1 MIKSNII
8 KHTDHLQAEIRENI
22 GLIAFNRPESKNALS
37 DELTPALRTTLEN
50 FESDKNVRV
59 ILITGNGGAF
69 CSGGDVKSFANNSDP
84 GLSSDLSVE
93 QKVRKLQIG
102 QEGVSLKIHEMPN
115 PTIAVLPGAAAGAGM
130 SIALACDIRIA
141 SEDAFLVPGFGG
153 IGLSGDYGG
162 SWSLGQ
168 LVGPSKAKDI
178 YFSNKRISASEALNE
193 GIVNYVVANEELE
206 DFSLKKA
213 QNIAYFSP
221 TALQYMKENHN
232 RATFSTMKE
241 SLAMEADRMIRCFQT
256 EDLKNAAKS
265 FVRKEKPIFKGQ

>member
-1 MIKSNII
+1 
-8 KHTDHLQAEIRENI
+8 
-22 GLIAFNRPESKNALS
+22 
-37 DELTPALRTTLEN
+37 
-50 FESDKNVRV
+50 
-59 ILITGNGGAF
+59 
-69 CSGGDVKSFANNSDP
+69 
-84 GLSSDLSVE
+84 
-93 QKVRKLQIG
+93 
-102 QEGVSLKIHEMPN
+102 
-115 PTIAVLPGAAAGAGM
+115 M

-153 IGLSGDYGG
+153 IGLSVIMGK
-162 SWSLGQ
+162 
-168 LVGPSKAKDI
+168 LVPWTTSRTFKGKDI

-256 EDLKNAAKS
+256 EDHKNAAKS
-265 FVRKEKPIFKGQ
+265 FVRKEKPIFKGH

>member
-1 MIKSNII
+1 MIKNNII
-8 KHTDHLQAEIRENI
+8 KHTDHLQAEIRDNI

-102 QEGVSLKIHEMPN
+102 QEGVSLKIHEMPK

-178 YFSNKRISASEALNE
+178 YFSNKRISASEAYNE
-193 GIVNYVVANEELE
+193 GIVNYVVSNEELE

-256 EDLKNAAKS
+256 EDHKNAAKS
-265 FVRKEKPIFKGQ
+265 FVNKEKPIFKGQ